1 MVSEKFILLV
11 QAQVKPEFRE
21 DVLSAAKTNFPF
33 TIAEPGC
40 EAFFQ
45 TTATDNPNELVFFE
59 VFSYT
64 EAHEV
69 HLTQHYAET
78 FFKALDG
85 KLLAPPNIKKLSLI

>member
-1 MVSEKFILLV
+1 MSVEKFILLV

-45 TTATDNPNELVFFE
+45 TTSADNPNELVFFE
-59 VFSYT
+59 VFSST

-69 HLTQHYAET
+69 HLTQDYAEA
-78 FFKALDG
+78 FFAVLEG
-85 KLLAPPNIKKLSLI
+85 KLLSPPNIKKLNLI